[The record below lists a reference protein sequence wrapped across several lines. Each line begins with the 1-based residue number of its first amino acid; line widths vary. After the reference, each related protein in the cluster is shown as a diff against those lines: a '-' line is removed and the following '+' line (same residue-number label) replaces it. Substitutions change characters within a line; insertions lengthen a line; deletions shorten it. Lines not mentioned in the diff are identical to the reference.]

1 MGTVMKLPRR
11 NFLYLAAGA
20 AAFPIM
26 SRVASALDYPARPV
40 RWMVGFAPGG
50 GNDIVARLM
59 AQWLSER
66 LGQSFVIENR
76 PGAGTNIATEVVVN
90 APPDGYT
97 LLLAGIPNAFNAS
110 LFGKLN
116 FNFIRDIAPVAG
128 IMRVP
133 EVMVVNPSV
142 PANTV
147 PEFIAYAKA
156 NPGKVN
162 MASAGTGG
170 GTHLSG
176 ELFKMMAGVNLVHV
190 PYRGNGPALAA
201 LLGGQ
206 VDVLFPSLPSSI
218 EYIRTG
224 KLRGLAVTSAMRS
237 EALPDLPTVGE
248 FVPGYEIS
256 AWYGV
261 GAPKGTP
268 AEVIDKL
275 NQEINAILAD
285 PKAKARFADLGGTAL
300 VGSPADFGKYIADE
314 TEKWGNVIRALN
326 IKAD

>member
-1 MGTVMKLPRR
+1 M
-11 NFLYLAAGA
+11 
-20 AAFPIM
+20 
-26 SRVASALDYPARPV
+26 
-40 RWMVGFAPGG
+40 
-50 GNDIVARLM
+50 
-59 AQWLSER
+59 
-66 LGQSFVIENR
+66 
-76 PGAGTNIATEVVVN
+76 N
-90 APPDGYT
+90 APPEGYT

-116 FNFIRDIAPVAG
+116 FDFIRDIAPVAG

-170 GTHLSG
+170 GTHLAG
-176 ELFKMMAGVNLVHV
+176 ELFKIMAGVNLMHV
-190 PYRGNGPALAA
+190 PYRSNGYALTA

-224 KLRGLAVTSAMRS
+224 KLRGLAVTIAMRS
-237 EALPDLPTVGE
+237 EALSDLPTVGE

-275 NQEINAILAD
+275 NREINVILAD
-285 PKAKARFADLGGTAL
+285 PNAKARLADLGGTAL

-314 TEKWGNVIRALN
+314 TEKWGKVIQALN